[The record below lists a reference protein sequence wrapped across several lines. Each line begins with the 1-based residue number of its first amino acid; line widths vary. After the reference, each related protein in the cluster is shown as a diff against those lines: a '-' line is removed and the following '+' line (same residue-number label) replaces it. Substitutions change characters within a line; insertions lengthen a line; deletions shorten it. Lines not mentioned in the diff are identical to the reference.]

1 MTQASKEPT
10 WTIPNILSLY
20 RLLVFPLILY
30 FIINHQEQLFVIFIA
45 ISLITDILDGAI
57 ARGFNLQTK
66 LGAKLDSWADLGVF
80 VLAFFA
86 VYQFRM
92 ADIVGLYWLFILYL
106 VAWFLAYLVVF
117 IKFKGLIGLH
127 TYMFKVTGYLQGIFM
142 FVWFVFGFQTW
153 LCYLALGWGTLACIE
168 EIIIILIISEPR
180 SNVKG
185 LYWVLKK

>member
-1 MTQASKEPT
+1 MTQAPKEPT

-30 FIINHQEQLFVIFIA
+30 FIISHQEQLFVIFIA

-92 ADIVGLYWLFILYL
+92 ADIAGLYWLFIMYL

-153 LCYLALGWGTLACIE
+153 LCCLALGWGTLACLE
-168 EIIIILIISEPR
+168 EIIIILIIPEPR